1 MQNMTLKIGKQ
12 TGEDGENSLRMPW
25 SKVFTGIIVA
35 LAVQALMSYFGA
47 HLAIAHLNEW
57 RKTVDERLPKVVE
70 KVTQFD
76 VAAQRVSDLERRVA
90 VQEIGL
96 KELLNK
102 IERQNEILSKV
113 SSDLAVLAE
122 RERRKP

>member
-1 MQNMTLKIGKQ
+1 MQSMTLKIGKQ

>member
-1 MQNMTLKIGKQ
+1 MQNMTIKIGRH
-12 TGEDGENSLRMPW
+12 TGEDGESSLRVPW
-25 SKVFTGIIVA
+25 PKVLSVVIAA
-35 LAVQALMSYFGA
+35 LVVQAVMSYVGT
-47 HLAIAHLNEW
+47 HMGLASLHEW

>member
-1 MQNMTLKIGKQ
+1 
-12 TGEDGENSLRMPW
+12 
-25 SKVFTGIIVA
+25 
-35 LAVQALMSYFGA
+35 
-47 HLAIAHLNEW
+47 
-57 RKTVDERLPKVVE
+57 VDERLPKVVE